1 MPEDYERYASD
12 MARASAKASLDA
24 LSRQVY
30 ELNKR
35 IAQIESR
42 LASEKKD
49 QLTSGMAWR
58 DSM

>member
-1 MPEDYERYASD
+1 MAEDYSRYAAD
-12 MARASAKASLDA
+12 MDRASAKASLDD
-24 LSRQVY
+24 LRRQVW

-42 LASEKKD
+42 LASERKD
-49 QLTSGMAWR
+49 RLTSGMAWR